1 MRIELATYWV
11 VMRRRVLTVK
21 MGGIECIDFA
31 YYTYFP
37 RVCLPDIAQE
47 CNMLVIPIEG
57 S

>member
-1 MRIELATYWV
+1 MRIELATYWIV
-11 VMRRRVLTVK
+11 TRRRVLTVK

-47 CNMLVIPIEG
+47 CNMLVIPVEG